1 MSSKYLAAY
10 ALISLAKPQPTADDV
25 ANVLKS
31 VNIPVDKET
40 LAFVMESVQGHSAEA
55 LIAKG
60 QQTLANTV
68 SVANVSGAVDAAAP
82 AKGAAPAAKT
92 AAKVEEPSDDDD
104 GMGALF

>member
-1 MSSKYLAAY
+1 MSSKYLAAF
-10 ALISLAKPQPTADDV
+10 ALVSLAKPQPTADDV
-25 ANVLKS
+25 AAVLKS

-40 LAFVMESVQGHSAEA
+40 LDFVMESVKGHSADA

-60 QQTLANTV
+60 HTTLANTV
-68 SVANVSGAVDAAAP
+68 AVANVTGAAQAAAP
-82 AKGAAPAAKT
+82 AKGAAPAAK